1 MIVQPG
7 ETSPRGLTGW
17 FGMVGVISVIGT
29 IGGVTS
35 ILSDSGAVAGGGGMA
50 TVAAAGDWGAVVRSP
65 AGPIR

>member
-1 MIVQPG
+1 
-7 ETSPRGLTGW
+7 
-17 FGMVGVISVIGT
+17 VIGT